1 MDPNE
6 KSGSKWPK
14 LKPPEKLEILRRYR
28 DKCLSP
34 NSDVEHQLS
43 AEPFFVQQVLDEGL
57 TATYFTEMSVSG
69 RV

>member
-28 DKCLSP
+28 DRCASP
-34 NSDVEHQLS
+34 DSDVEHQLS
-43 AEPFFVQQVLDEGL
+43 AQPFFIKQVLDEGL
-57 TATYFTEMSVSG
+57 TFEYFKDISVNG